1 MINHEHSGIGI
12 SILWYGAILLVLN
25 FTHDPSKH
33 KFFTTELPLT
43 SVNAS

>member
-1 MINHEHSGIGI
+1 MNKADYCRVWSNFVG
-12 SILWYGAILLVLN
+12 N

-33 KFFTTELPLT
+33 KFFVLEQPLT